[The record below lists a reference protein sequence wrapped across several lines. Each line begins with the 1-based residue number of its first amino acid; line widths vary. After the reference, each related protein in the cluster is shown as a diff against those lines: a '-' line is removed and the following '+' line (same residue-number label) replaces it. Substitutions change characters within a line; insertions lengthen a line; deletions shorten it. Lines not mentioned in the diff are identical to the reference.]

1 MLYIPPRVAHWGIA
15 QGECTTFSI
24 GFRAPRVNDMVSR
37 FTDQLLESIDS
48 EQFYTDSRLEPA
60 SRPGEIRQRDLERV
74 QAQLQA
80 ALDQASGDHWFGEL
94 VTEPRYE
101 LMPDDDDL
109 AEARA
114 ELRDGCN
121 LVGLSPA
128 AKLAWQQ
135 EAEGL
140 IVFANGESDRFSIE
154 TLPVVAELCE
164 NWRLEGEALSEAL
177 SHPECTELLDYLLLT
192 GCLYVE

>member
-1 MLYIPPRVAHWGIA
+1 M
-15 QGECTTFSI
+15 
-24 GFRAPRVNDMVSR
+24 SR
-37 FTDQLLESIDS
+37 FADQLLESIDS
-48 EQFYTDSRLEPA
+48 DEFYVDARLEPA
-60 SRPGEIRQRDLERV
+60 SRPGEIRSRDLERV

-128 AKLAWQQ
+128 AKVAWQQ

-140 IVFANGESDRFSIE
+140 MVFANGESERFNIE
-154 TLPVVAELCE
+154 TLPALIELCG
-164 NWRLEGEALSEAL
+164 NWRLEGEALSDAL
-177 SHPECTELLDYLLLT
+177 SSPDSAALLDYLLLS